1 MLFLPFSLPSA
12 SSLLKLPIIESR
24 VPEVHY
30 FADDS
35 QLYLSFKPGY
45 AKTRDKAVAAMENC
59 IRDLRT
65 WMLQDKLKIND
76 DRTEFI
82 IIGSK
87 QRLSKFNECSIRID
101 STDVKLRV

>member
-1 MLFLPFSLPSA
+1 MGPLLFVIYA
-12 SSLLKLPIIESR
+12 SKLFDIIESH

-45 AKTRDKAVAAMENC
+45 AKTRDEAVAAMENC

-76 DRTEFI
+76 DRTQFI
-82 IIGSK
+82 IIASK
-87 QRLSKFNECSIRID
+87 QRLSKFNESSIRID
-101 STDVKLRV
+101 NTDVKLRV

>member
-1 MLFLPFSLPSA
+1 MGPLLFVIYA
-12 SSLLKLPIIESR
+12 SKLLDIIESH

-45 AKTRDKAVAAMENC
+45 AKTRDEAVAAMENC

-76 DRTEFI
+76 DSTQFI

-87 QRLSKFNECSIRID
+87 QRLSKFNESSIRID
-101 STDVKLRV
+101 NTDVKLRV